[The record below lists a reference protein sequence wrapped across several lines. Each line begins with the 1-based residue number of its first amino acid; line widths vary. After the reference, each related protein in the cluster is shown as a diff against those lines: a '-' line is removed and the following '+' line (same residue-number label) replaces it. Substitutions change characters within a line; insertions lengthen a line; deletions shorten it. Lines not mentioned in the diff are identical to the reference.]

1 MGFASSSKISLL
13 PLFDVIPRT
22 FPFVVEIALHY
33 PSVPAHPCHE
43 SRGGKPRP
51 VATITMSLAQNRKTI
66 PWRVA
71 QDLRAPVADSD
82 LVAMSGVDNIRA
94 DETQDYQNRQYS
106 EEQKRDHESLPSS
119 SC

>member
-13 PLFDVIPRT
+13 PLFAVIPRT
-22 FPFVVEIALHY
+22 FPFLVEIALNY
-33 PSVPAHPCHE
+33 PPVPARPWRH
-43 SRGGKPRP
+43 RATRP

-82 LVAMSGVDNIRA
+82 LVARSGVDNIRA

-106 EEQKRDHESLPSS
+106 EEQKRDHESLPSP

>member
-1 MGFASSSKISLL
+1 M
-13 PLFDVIPRT
+13 
-22 FPFVVEIALHY
+22 
-33 PSVPAHPCHE
+33 
-43 SRGGKPRP
+43 
-51 VATITMSLAQNRKTI
+51 ATITMSLAQNRKTI

-106 EEQKRDHESLPSS
+106 KEQKRDHESLLFLLALITCIARDLTLQAKSRVTHHS
-119 SC
+119 